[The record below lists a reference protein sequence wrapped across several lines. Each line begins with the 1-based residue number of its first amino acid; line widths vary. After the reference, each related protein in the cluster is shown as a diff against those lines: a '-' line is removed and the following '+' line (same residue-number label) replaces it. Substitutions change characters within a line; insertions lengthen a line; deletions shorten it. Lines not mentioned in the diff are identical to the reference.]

1 VARKRQP
8 NIGVPSGTAQH
19 KEAVINP
26 PDRFGIGIKRAA
38 VISPKVLRF
47 LRYTGVNLASTAVD
61 YAFFLTLTHFFGM
74 PIMQSIIAY
83 SVALMV
89 NFTLTRTY
97 VFVGDM
103 SHKSEHR
110 VFVEFVGTGLIGLV
124 LTAAVV
130 WFTIHVLG
138 LSPVDAK
145 TISVLIC
152 FVVLYFVRS
161 RIVFNENAASPAVA

>member
-1 VARKRQP
+1 MCIRDRP

-47 LRYTGVNLASTAVD
+47 LRYTGVNLASTVVD

-83 SVALMV
+83 SLALMV

-97 VFVGDM
+97 VFCRRHVAQERTSRVRGVRGYRT
-103 SHKSEHR
+103 HR
-110 VFVEFVGTGLIGLV
+110 SGLN
-124 LTAAVV
+124 
-130 WFTIHVLG
+130 
-138 LSPVDAK
+138 
-145 TISVLIC
+145 
-152 FVVLYFVRS
+152 RS
-161 RIVFNENAASPAVA
+161 RRLVHDPRPGFVAG

>member
-1 VARKRQP
+1 M
-8 NIGVPSGTAQH
+8 
-19 KEAVINP
+19 
-26 PDRFGIGIKRAA
+26 
-38 VISPKVLRF
+38 
-47 LRYTGVNLASTAVD
+47 LRYTGVNLASTVVD
-61 YAFFLTLTHFFGM
+61 YVFFLTLTHLFGL

-83 SVALMV
+83 CVAVLV
-89 NFTLTRTY
+89 NFTLTKNY

-110 VFVEFVGTGLIGLV
+110 VFVEFVGTGLIGLA
-124 LTAAVV
+124 LTAAVI

-138 LSPVDAK
+138 LSPIDAK

-161 RIVFNENAASPAVA
+161 RVFFNENAASPAVA

>member
-1 VARKRQP
+1 VIK
-8 NIGVPSGTAQH
+8 PS
-19 KEAVINP
+19 
-26 PDRFGIGIKRAA
+26 DRFGIEIKRAA

-47 LRYTGVNLASTAVD
+47 LRYTEVNLASTVVD
-61 YAFFLTLTHFFGM
+61 YAFFLTLTNLIGM
-74 PIMQSIIAY
+74 PILQSIIAY
-83 SVALMV
+83 SVALLV
-89 NFTLTRTY
+89 NYTLTKNF

-130 WFTIHVLG
+130 WFAIHLLG
-138 LSPVDAK
+138 SSPVVAK

-161 RIVFNENAASPAVA
+161 RVVFNENAGTAATSAVA